1 MYPELSEAE
10 RFPLLTS
17 EGRRF
22 LHALR
27 QDAQAPK
34 WNWPN
39 GEQLDAEGLARV
51 EQFASELHGPRR
63 WTESAAPSWLDAFVT
78 YCLTEVPFYRRR
90 SKPGARF
97 TDVPSCSRDDLA
109 PRVWEFVPDDQALER
124 LIVFSSSGTT
134 GHPAQMPTH
143 PATAAC
149 GVPMLEY
156 AIREAGVTFPLGAG
170 QMALTNI
177 AAYRGAYTT
186 AIVVAYLKEAGC
198 IRVNLHE
205 EAWHRSE
212 DCRAYLDRWAAPV
225 MLGDPQAFAALE
237 KVAIENPPR
246 VMLSSIM
253 HLSDAVGQQLSARY
267 GCPVI
272 DLYALTEAGIV
283 ARRTRAGHE
292 ILPPDLYVEIL
303 NDEDEP
309 CPPGVRGEITLTGGR
324 NPYCP
329 LLRFRTGDYAS
340 LEWIAG
346 RPVLVDLEGREPVV
360 FYATNHEPIHSME
373 VSRRLRSLP
382 LSQFALRQDEAGGL
396 HFGRRGLVHE
406 DEVRTALAELFGNA
420 KVTIYD
426 LPAPSAQARKVR
438 VYESCY
444 APRQVAG

>member
-17 EGRRF
+17 AGRRF
-22 LHALR
+22 LRDLR
-27 QDAQAPK
+27 QDTHAPK

-51 EQFASELHGPRR
+51 EQFAADLQQPRS
-63 WTESAAPSWLDAFVT
+63 WTESTSPTWLDAFVA
-78 YCLTEVPFYRRR
+78 YCLTEVPFYRGR
-90 SKPGARF
+90 SKPGSRF
-97 TDVPSCSRDDLA
+97 ADVPSCNRDDLA
-109 PRVWEFVPDDQALER
+109 PRVWEFVPDDQSLAR

-149 GVPMLEY
+149 GVPLLEY
-156 AIREAGVTFPLGAG
+156 ALCEAGVAFPRGAG

-205 EAWHRSE
+205 EAWHRPE
-212 DCRAYLDRWAAPV
+212 HCRAYLDRWAAPV

-246 VMLSSIM
+246 AMLSSIM
-253 HLSDAVGQQLSARY
+253 QLSGAFAEQLTARY

-283 ARRTRAGHE
+283 ARRTPAGHE
-292 ILPPDLYVEIL
+292 ILPADLYVEIL
-303 NDEDEP
+303 HDNDEP
-309 CPPGVRGEITLTGGR
+309 CPPGVRGEIALTGGR

-329 LLRFRTGDYAS
+329 LLRYRTGDYAS
-340 LEWIAG
+340 LEWIDG
-346 RPVLVDLEGREPVV
+346 RPVLIDLEGRAPVW
-360 FYATNHEPIHSME
+360 FYSAKQEPIHSME
-373 VSRRLRSLP
+373 ISRRLRSIP
-382 LSQFALRQDEAGGL
+382 LSQFALRQDEDGGL
-396 HFGRRGLVHE
+396 HFGCRGLVDD
-406 DEVRTALAELFGNA
+406 DEVRTALGELFGPA
-420 KVTIYD
+420 EITTYE
-426 LPAPSAQARKVR
+426 LPAISQARKVR

-444 APRQVAG
+444 VSPRAAR

>member
-51 EQFASELHGPRR
+51 EQFAAELERPRS
-63 WTESAAPSWLDAFVT
+63 WTESALPTWLDAFVT
-78 YCLTEVPFYRRR
+78 YCLTEIPFYRGR

-97 TDVPSCSRDDLA
+97 ADVPSCSRDDLA
-109 PRVWEFVPDDQALER
+109 PRVWEFVPDDQPLGP

-149 GVPMLEY
+149 GVPLLEY
-156 AIREAGVTFPLGAG
+156 AVREAGVSFPRGPG

-186 AIVVAYLKEAGC
+186 AIVVAYLQEAGC

-205 EAWHRSE
+205 EAWHQPE
-212 DCRAYLDRWAAPV
+212 HCRAYLDRWATPV

-237 KVAIENPPR
+237 NVAIRNPPSA
-246 VMLSSIM
+246 MLSSIM
-253 HLSDAVGQQLSARY
+253 HLSDAFAEQLTARY
-267 GCPVI
+267 CCPII

-283 ARRTRAGHE
+283 ARRTPVGHE

-309 CPPGVRGEITLTGGR
+309 CPPGVRGEIALTGGR

-329 LLRFRTGDYAS
+329 LLRYRTGDYAS
-340 LEWIAG
+340 LTWIGG
-346 RPVLVDLEGREPVV
+346 RPVLVDFEGRRPVWFYSAKQEPV
-360 FYATNHEPIHSME
+360 HSME
-373 VSRRLRSLP
+373 VSRRLRSLS
-382 LSQFALRQDEAGGL
+382 LAQFALRQDEAGNL
-396 HFGRRGLVHE
+396 HFGRRGFVDD
-406 DEVRTALAELFGNA
+406 DEVRTALAELFGPA
-420 KVTIYD
+420 GVTIYD
-426 LPAPSAQARKVR
+426 LPAPSANGRKVR
-438 VYESCY
+438 VYESSY
-444 APRQVAG
+444 APTRVAQ